1 MSMTAQYPRIL
12 AQRLHASVRG
22 VISFLSPGQWLAVTV
37 LAFSGMAAFGVAP
50 DSTLDLAVT
59 EAVTRSLPH
68 PTVTALPGA
77 DGDGYW
83 REERVQ
89 RGDTFG
95 RVLSRL
101 GVDDPDAL
109 KFVRADPVARA
120 LYQLKPGKP
129 LRVETDADGRLL
141 ALRSPA
147 GNGELLSLVRTA
159 EGLSASIGPAPTE
172 VAWKMAAGEIR
183 SSLFAAADAADL
195 PDPVTRQL
203 AEVFEGDID
212 FYHDLRRGDRFAVV
226 YEMRYVDGEPV
237 GAGRIIAAEFVNDGR
252 TFRAFLWRGADGYEG
267 YYAEDG
273 SALRKAF
280 LRSPM
285 EFSRIT
291 SGFTQAR
298 FHPILQTWRA
308 HKGIDYAAP
317 MGTPVRATAEGKV
330 LVAGV
335 QNGYGNVIHIQ
346 HQGIFSTLYAHLSAF
361 APDIHPGS
369 HVAQGAVIG
378 FVGETGWATGPH
390 LHYEFRVNNE
400 QQNPDMVALPNGEP
414 LTPSQKATFLAG
426 VAPAL
431 RQLELAGSSPRGMLA
446 AGE

>member
-1 MSMTAQYPRIL
+1 MIAQYPRIL
-12 AQRLHASVRG
+12 TQRLRASVRG
-22 VISFLSPGQWLAVTV
+22 AISFLSPGQWLAVAV

-68 PTVTALPGA
+68 PIVTALPGA
-77 DGDGYW
+77 DVDSYW

-109 KFVRADPVARA
+109 KFVRADPVARV

-147 GNGELLSLVRTA
+147 GNGELLSLVRTP

-226 YEMRYVDGEPV
+226 YEMRFVDGEPV

-267 YYAEDG
+267 YYTEDG

-308 HKGIDYAAP
+308 HKGVDYAAP
-317 MGTPVRATAEGKV
+317 MGTPVRATADGKV
-330 LVAGV
+330 LFSGV

-346 HQGIFSTLYAHLSAF
+346 HQGVFSTLYAHLSAF

-369 HVAQGAVIG
+369 HVAQGAVIA

-400 QQNPDMVALPNGEP
+400 QQNPDSVALPNGEP
-414 LTPSQKATFLAG
+414 LTPSETATFLAG

-431 RQLELAGSSPRGMLA
+431 RQLALAGSSPRGLLA